1 MPKEYQPGARYQG
14 FAQTQGFQPIE
25 PVDVTPLLRDNRRTE
40 QENLQRMLDQSMSV
54 MRIQAE
60 EEQEALEQNNRIA
73 DLVQEQELSDL
84 AEFSETLTASI
95 TTYQKYRQEK
105 DIEAGMALA
114 YNEGLPEE
122 DTQYFKEQEAQAE
135 QAATVSEG
143 VAASLEAEDAPTD
156 IVSRTRNLSGWKAY
170 GYARGIA
177 QLGGEQYSVFYE
189 EAAERIKIDINGRPV
204 SLSNAKDSSE
214 RAAVEAEI
222 RRQYLKNF
230 EGLNLGLLNEY
241 LFPAMKQYEAKAAT
255 VFAIELRD
263 RLQAERKTT
272 LLDEFAGFVKG
283 GRPGQGFVKLI
294 NIHQYDFGGRGKTRD
309 ILIEDLKKGLQAGR
323 YAPEQ
328 IEELLAYQFDKDGN
342 GKLTTIGTAF
352 ARQLQDLPEL
362 IRTAKRDIL
371 NKRLEDQ
378 SDEERA
384 FVQDIIDK
392 IKSRGEALGE
402 GEVMQLSKFAQQK
415 FGNIPQ
421 YLSTYTTLYDLQ
433 KDESDR
439 YAAKLL
445 AAKGF
450 ISTAEAETLHPETA
464 AYYKSQKKVLDLN
477 IAEPSTEN
485 KKDALNIIAGLA
497 KDKLRAEGEV
507 TAGEQ
512 ERLFNINARDFYLKA
527 YAAAIIDPGI
537 ESPEAAHA
545 KALKETRE
553 RGSGDNFGGFTNLPT
568 YTRNQQNVADFQK
581 AQQAIQNKS
590 DIYQPLDGLTSALQ
604 QLQQYQRRGKSTI
617 PFEFHKLAQGLN
629 GIDGWDLAAAQ
640 YAAHGMGTLQKPQ
653 FEQDLDKETPLVRD
667 LVRKYSTPSRTYRAQ
682 LEAGNTNAFLELV
695 KSEESKAYGEYDA
708 MNTGGA
714 NQGHTAYGS
723 ANSKDV
729 FDKPLTKMTIREV
742 MELQS
747 QQRLF
752 AAGAYQIIP
761 KTMRFVLPLSG
772 LSADTLFDKDTQDKL
787 AKALYLNRV
796 RIHGTNKYALMSGLR
811 TEWVGL
817 NKVDDVDLLKAM
829 ESMSVYN
836 QPQHILPGLRGGN

>member
-14 FAQTQGFQPIE
+14 FAQTQGFQPIK
-25 PVDVTPLLRDNRRTE
+25 PVDVTPLLRENQQTE
-40 QENLQRMLDQSMSV
+40 QQNLQRMLDQSMSV

-73 DLVQEQELSDL
+73 DLVKEQELSDL

-105 DIEAGMALA
+105 DVEAGMALA
-114 YNEGLPEE
+114 YNEGLPE
-122 DTQYFKEQEAQAE
+122 DDMQYFKEQEARAE
-135 QAATVSEG
+135 EAATVSEG

-189 EAAERIKIDINGRPV
+189 EAAERIKIDINGRMV

-241 LFPAMKQYEAKAAT
+241 LFPAMKRYEAKAAT

-283 GRPGQGFVKLI
+283 GQPGQGFVKLI
-294 NIHQYDFGGRGKTRD
+294 NLHQYDFGGRGKTRD
-309 ILIEDLKKGLQAGR
+309 ILIEDLKKGLEAGR
-323 YAPEQ
+323 YSPEQ
-328 IEELLAYQFDKDGN
+328 VEELLAYQFDKDGN

-378 SDEERA
+378 SDEEAA
-384 FVQDIIDK
+384 FVQDIKDK

-402 GEVMQLSKFAQQK
+402 GEVMQLSKFAQNK
-415 FGNIPQ
+415 FGKIPQ
-421 YLSTYTTLYDLQ
+421 YLATYTTLYDLQ
-433 KDESDR
+433 KEESDR
-439 YAAKLL
+439 YAAQLMT
-445 AAKGF
+445 KGF
-450 ISTAEAETLHPETA
+450 ISSAEAETLHPETA
-464 AYYKSQKKVLDLN
+464 ANYRRQKLVLDQN
-477 IAEPSTEN
+477 IAEPSADN
-485 KKDALNIIAGLA
+485 KKDAVSVIAGLA
-497 KDKLRAEGEV
+497 KDALRAAGEV

-512 ERLFNINARDFYLKA
+512 ERLFKINAEDFYLKA
-527 YAAAIIDPGI
+527 YAAAIMDPGI

-545 KALKETRE
+545 KALQETKE
-553 RGSGDNFGGFTNLPT
+553 RGTQDNYGGFANLPT
-568 YTRNQQNVADFQK
+568 YTRNQQNVENFQK
-581 AQQAIQNKS
+581 AQDAIQNRS
-590 DIYQPLDGLTSALQ
+590 DIYQPLPGLTSALQ

-617 PFEFHKLAQGLN
+617 PFEFHRLAQGL
-629 GIDGWDLAAAQ
+629 GGVDGWDLAAAQ

-653 FEQDLDKETPLVRD
+653 FEQDLDKETPLVRN

-682 LEAGNTNAFLELV
+682 LEAGNTNTFLELV
-695 KSEESKAYGEYDA
+695 KNKESKAYGEYDA

-714 NQGHTAYGS
+714 DEGHTAYGS

-729 FDKPLTKMTIREV
+729 FDKPLTKMTIGEV
-742 MELQS
+742 MELHS
-747 QQRLF
+747 QQRVF
-752 AAGAYQIIP
+752 AAGAYQITP
-761 KTMRFVLPLSG
+761 KTLRFVLPLSG
-772 LSADTLFDKDTQDKL
+772 LSTDTLFDKAAQDKL
-787 AKALYLNRV
+787 ATALYLNRV
-796 RIHGTNKYALMSGLR
+796 RVHGTNKYALMSGLR
-811 TEWVGL
+811 SEWVGL
-817 NKVDDVDLLKAM
+817 QNVDDITLLKAM